1 MASKVL
7 MTSGIH
13 WGLSCEAQ
21 DEAQM
26 GVILGYMT
34 LLGAKNIAWAP
45 LNRPPKRRAADP
57 DAPKNPNMATG
68 AAKAAATR
76 KKNSGD
82 RRKPAEAVGAEFL
95 ASHHGDFTASQ
106 INAAF
111 EKAGYAST
119 RAYSLLNRWIKAGTV
134 KRAGK
139 GEYSNLTGRK
149 TAAAS

>member
-1 MASKVL
+1 MASKGL

-111 EKAGYAST
+111 EKASGRWSTGVLARPSARMTLAS
-119 RAYSLLNRWIKAGTV
+119 RRSY
-134 KRAGK
+134 
-139 GEYSNLTGRK
+139 
-149 TAAAS
+149 AASAASAS